1 MRHVVR
7 LAAAVALLLLLVVPA
22 LAQGQVLIRDPGGRL
37 DRGAVERAAR
47 PLLNRGA
54 DVAVYI
60 VDRGG
65 PDDFTER
72 LVDDGLARADGAFR
86 SGTIAIYVA
95 VDDRYSEIRYG
106 DRWSD
111 ALSVNNNA
119 ELIRQG
125 DLNPGLS
132 DGDFTRGV
140 TTALGAIEAAIVNPP
155 VPGGGINIDP
165 TPIVVGLGGLAALG
179 AGGYALARQRRT
191 AKARAAAQQRLK
203 DAREG
208 AGAAIAGLGQRFNAA
223 AEKAK
228 FDRVSY
234 APADVERLGKL
245 QGSASARFA
254 EVQGRFKDIAE
265 QLERRAKPT
274 NEQLLQ
280 AATAYDAVTSE
291 AQAVGEDLAVVERL
305 RVELDEQARQAR
317 AEVDRAKKV

>member
-1 MRHVVR
+1 MRQLIR
-7 LAAAVALLLLLVVPA
+7 LATAVALLLLLAVPA
-22 LAQGQVLIRDPGGRL
+22 LAQGQLLIRDPGGRL

-47 PLLNRGA
+47 PLLKRDAN
-54 DVAVYI
+54 VAIYI
-60 VDRGG
+60 VDSGG

-95 VDDRYSEIRYG
+95 VNDRYSEIRYG

-111 ALSVNNNA
+111 ALSVNDNA
-119 ELIRQG
+119 EVIRQG

-140 TTALGAIEAAIVNPP
+140 TTALTAIEAAIVNPP
-155 VPGGGINIDP
+155 VPGGGLNIDP

-179 AGGYALARQRRT
+179 AGGFALARQRRA

-208 AGAAIAGLGQRFNAA
+208 AGTAIAALGQRFNAA

-228 FDRVSY
+228 YDRVSY
-234 APADVERLGKL
+234 AAADVERLDKL
-245 QGSASARFA
+245 QGAASARFVA
-254 EVQGRFKDIAE
+254 VQGRFKDIAE
-265 QLERRAKPT
+265 QLERREKPS

-280 AATAYDAVTSE
+280 AATAYDAVTTE
-291 AQAVGEDLAVVERL
+291 AQAVAADLAAVEQL
-305 RVELDEQARQAR
+305 RAELDEQARQAR
-317 AEVDRAKKV
+317 EEVDRAKKV